1 MSTFPYLTLY
11 RADGACSRVP
21 HILLRELG
29 APFTEVLMGIDT
41 TVNGLVPKDNSMTR
55 AQYLAKIHPEGMV
68 PALQINNSQVV
79 TEMTAVLT
87 YIAALAEEHG
97 RRGWLPSDALL
108 RAKAYE
114 WISWLSGTLHSQAY
128 TALWRPGKFSDEETA
143 LAGIQAKARASV
155 EAHYEGIEA
164 RLAAGEAS
172 GGKRGHV
179 VGGEFTV
186 VDVLVYLF
194 WRWAKH
200 VDLEDGMVERWPRF
214 AAVARQVEGLESTRV
229 AMEIEKQGLW
239 FS

>member
-1 MSTFPYLTLY
+1 MATFPSLTLY

-21 HILLRELG
+21 HILFRELG

-41 TVNGLVPKDNSMTR
+41 TVNGLAPKNSPMTR
-55 AQYLAKIHPEGMV
+55 AEYLANIHPDGMV
-68 PALQINNSQVV
+68 PALQVDDKVIV
-79 TEMTAVLT
+79 EMTGILT

-97 RRGWLPSDALL
+97 KHGWLPTDIIQ

-114 WISWLSGTLHSQAY
+114 WISWLSGTIHSQAF
-128 TALWRPGKFSDEETA
+128 TALWRPGKFSDDEA
-143 LAGIQAKARASV
+143 AQAGIQVKAKLTI
-155 EAHYEGIEA
+155 EGHYERIEA
-164 RLAAGEAS
+164 RLAANEAS
-172 GGKRGHV
+172 GGKKGHA

-200 VDLEDGMVERWPRF
+200 LNFENGMPERWPRF
-214 AAVARQVEGLESTRV
+214 AEVARQVERLESTKV
-229 AMEIEKQGLW
+229 AMEIQKQGLW

>member
-1 MSTFPYLTLY
+1 MATFPSLTLY

-41 TVNGLVPKDNSMTR
+41 TVNGLAPKDNPMTR
-55 AQYLAKIHPEGMV
+55 DEYLANIHPDGLI
-68 PALQINNSQVV
+68 PALQVDDKVII
-79 TEMTAVLT
+79 EMTGILT

-97 RRGWLPSDALL
+97 KHNWLPTETIQ

-114 WISWLSGTLHSQAY
+114 WISWLSGTIHSQAF
-128 TALWRPGKFSDEETA
+128 TALWRPGKFSDDEA
-143 LAGIQAKARASV
+143 AHAAIQAKARAMI
-155 EAHYEGIEA
+155 EGHYERIEA
-164 RLAAGEAS
+164 SLVANEAS
-172 GGKRGHV
+172 GGNRGYA

-200 VDLEDGMVERWPRF
+200 VDLEKGMPERWPRF
-214 AAVARQVEGLESTRV
+214 AEVARQVEGLEGTKV
-229 AMEIEKQGLW
+229 AMEVEKQGLW

>member
-1 MSTFPYLTLY
+1 MASFPSLTLY

-29 APFTEVLMGIDT
+29 APLTEVLMGIDT
-41 TVNGLVPKDNSMTR
+41 TVNGLAPKDNSMTR
-55 AQYLAKIHPEGMV
+55 AKFLSKINPEGLV
-68 PALQINNSQVV
+68 PALQVNDKVIV
-79 TEMTAVLT
+79 EMTGILT

-97 RRGWLPSDALL
+97 RHGWLPSDAIK

-114 WISWLSGTLHSQAY
+114 WISWLSGTIHSQAF
-128 TALWRPGKFSDEETA
+128 TALWRPGKFSDDEA
-143 LAGIQAKARASV
+143 AQAGIQAKAKSTI
-155 EAHYEGIEA
+155 EGHYERIEA
-164 RLAAGEAS
+164 RLAANEAS
-172 GGKRGHV
+172 GGKKGHA

-200 VDLEDGMVERWPRF
+200 VDLEKGMPEKWPRF
-214 AAVARQVEGLESTRV
+214 AEVARQVERLDGTKV